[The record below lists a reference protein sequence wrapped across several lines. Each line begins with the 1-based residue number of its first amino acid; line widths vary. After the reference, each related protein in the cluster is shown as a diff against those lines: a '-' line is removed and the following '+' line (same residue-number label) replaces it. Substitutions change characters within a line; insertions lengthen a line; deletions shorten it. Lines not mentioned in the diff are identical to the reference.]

1 MSKNLTAEQVKE
13 QHMQVLG
20 NEFGLFYYSLYNE
33 VIWMNYKW
41 IEFKELYGKKESRI
55 ELLNKSAPFLFFV
68 IQKVLWENI
77 ILGIARIT
85 DNHKMY
91 GKKNISIKAI
101 PGFITDKDFKLK
113 IESTINNVLAESSF
127 CRDWRN
133 RWIAHKDLSL
143 SVEENAKPL
152 EIASQE
158 KVDNSFE
165 ALFTLIN
172 LIEDKFFK
180 STTMFKYLETH
191 GGAISLLHLL
201 DDGLNARIELHERLK
216 NGEIYSTDLK
226 NYEI

>member
-13 QHMQVLG
+13 QHVQVLG

-33 VIWMNYKW
+33 VIWMNFKW
-41 IEFKELYGKKESRI
+41 IEFKELYGKKVSRI

-101 PGFITDKDFKLK
+101 PGFITDKAFKLK
-113 IESTINNVLAESSF
+113 IESAINNVLTESSF

-152 EIASQE
+152 EVANRE
-158 KVDNSFE
+158 KEDNSLE

-172 LIEDKFFK
+172 LIENNFFK
-180 STTMFKYLETH
+180 STTMFKYLEPQS
-191 GGAISLLHLL
+191 GAISLLYLI
-201 DDGLNARIELHERLK
+201 DDGLNARRELLERLK
-216 NGEIYSTDLK
+216 KGEINSTDMK